1 MSDASLLKLEAE
13 FNANS
18 EREAQ
23 AGDKVAELE
32 AEFDRLRKRMR
43 KAERRENRRT
53 QEGARLFNKVMET
66 RADSLEG
73 MFAKVR
79 VREWW
84 NTDEEISEITILKSL
99 IADMK
104 AMMEGRP

>member
-18 EREAQ
+18 ERKVQ

-32 AEFDRLRKRMR
+32 AAFDRLRKRMR
-43 KAERRENRRT
+43 KAERKEGRRT

-79 VREWW
+79 VRERW
-84 NTDEEISEITILKSL
+84 NTDEEASEIATLKSL
-99 IADMK
+99 IADLR
-104 AMMEGRP
+104 ALADIQS